1 MKTKLYFFLCAC
13 FSILLTA
20 CGDDE
25 PDVVS
30 GGSRTVLAY
39 IAADNSLAPFASLD
53 LAEMKVGM
61 AKVKDASVHL
71 LVYIDNGS
79 SARLLE
85 LKNVNGAVT
94 EIEVKN

>member
-39 IAADNSLAPFASLD
+39 IAADNSLAFAGLGGDEGRYGESEGCQC
-53 LAEMKVGM
+53 AFAGI
-61 AKVKDASVHL
+61 
-71 LVYIDNGS
+71 Y
-79 SARLLE
+79 R
-85 LKNVNGAVT
+85 
-94 EIEVKN
+94 